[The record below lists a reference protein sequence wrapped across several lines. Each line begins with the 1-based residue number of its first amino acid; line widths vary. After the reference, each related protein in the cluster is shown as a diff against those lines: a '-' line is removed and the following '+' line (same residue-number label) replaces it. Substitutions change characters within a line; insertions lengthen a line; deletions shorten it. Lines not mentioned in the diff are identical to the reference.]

1 MTSTPL
7 IESENFSGKGILITG
22 GAGFIGSSLA
32 QRLVEYGAR
41 VALVDILDPDT
52 GANLFNLSGF
62 KDKVQLTLADITDE
76 RIMVPLIKDRDYL
89 FNLAG
94 LSSHL
99 GSTLNPF
106 KDLEANVT
114 SQLKFLEMCRINN
127 PSIRIVFAST
137 RQVYGVVEKIPVNER
152 QSPSPIDHNG
162 VSKLAASY
170 YHILYHKLYGMWT
183 STLRMTNV
191 YGPRMRVKDDH
202 QNFLGWWIRLL
213 LEGKELPVYG
223 DGRRIRDFNFVDDV
237 VEALLLAMVN
247 PAAKGQIYNLGA
259 QPVSLV
265 ELANLLVRLNGSG
278 AYRMVPLPKNRS
290 KIDIGDYAGDYSK
303 IKRQLG
309 WEPRT
314 GLEEG
319 IVKTLEYYRQFGDQ
333 YYG

>member
-1 MTSTPL
+1 MSMEPNN
-7 IESENFSGKGILITG
+7 IMESFSGKGVLITG

-32 QRLVEYGAR
+32 QRLVGYGAR

-52 GANLFNLSGF
+52 GANLFNIAGV
-62 KDKVQLTLADITDE
+62 KDKLQLTLADITDE
-76 RIMVPLIKDRDYL
+76 RVMIPLIKDHDYL

-99 GSTLNPF
+99 GSMQSPF

-114 SQLKFLEMCRINN
+114 SQLRLLELCRTNN
-127 PSIRIVFAST
+127 SAIRIVYAST

-170 YHILYHKLYGMWT
+170 YHMLYFKLYGMWT

-223 DGRRIRDFNFVDDV
+223 DGRRIRDFNHVDDV
-237 VEALLLAMVN
+237 VEALLLAMTN
-247 PAAKGQIYNLGA
+247 PAANGQVYNLGA
-259 QPVSLV
+259 EPIRLV
-265 ELANLLVRLNGSG
+265 ELAEVLIRLNGSG
-278 AYRMVPLPKNRS
+278 AYRMLPFPKNRS
-290 KIDIGDYAGDYSK
+290 KIDIGDYAGDYAK

-309 WEPRT
+309 WEPQISLEK
-314 GLEEG
+314 GLLQ
-319 IVKTLEYYRQFGDQ
+319 TLEYYRKFGKN
-333 YYG
+333 YYE